1 MHPPPKTAKAV
12 AISWDREHTPRI
24 TATGTGLT
32 AEQIVKVAEEHDI
45 PLHTDPVLVEALA
58 RIPLGAE
65 IPRAL
70 YVAVAE
76 VLAFVFM
83 LEGIGPRPP
92 KLVPSERARRHEQRL
107 STSMALGS
115 TRPLR

>member
-1 MHPPPKTAKAV
+1 MSEPPKRPSHTKAV
-12 AISWDREHTPRI
+12 ALAWDREHAPRI

-32 AEQIVKVAEEHDI
+32 AEQILKVAEEYDI
-45 PLHTDPVLVEALA
+45 PLRADPVLVEALA
-58 RIPLGAE
+58 QIPLGAE

-83 LEGIGPRPP
+83 LEGIDPR
-92 KLVPSERARRHEQRL
+92 VPTLIPAERNERRAE
-107 STSMALGS
+107 
-115 TRPLR
+115 